1 MSRQRIE
8 SNRNK
13 LNRNELIFNSSST
26 NSSNFSGINNNNN
39 NNNNAILKNN
49 EISSSVDLPDET
61 VSYSSGGS
69 SSINFDRYNNNN
81 NKTKRKNNNF
91 NYGIDKLSDS
101 SEKSINTMT
110 VSDLDTRTSQNQSDL
125 KLLRKK
131 FIKFILREDTYSLV
145 MFF

>member
-26 NSSNFSGINNNNN
+26 NSSNFSGNNN

>member
-8 SNRNK
+8 SNRNR

-26 NSSNFSGINNNNN
+26 NSSNFSGINNNN
-39 NNNNAILKNN
+39 AILKNN

-61 VSYSSGGS
+61 VSFSSGGS
-69 SSINFDRYNNNN
+69 SSIHFDRYNN
-81 NKTKRKNNNF
+81 NKTKRKNNNNF
-91 NYGIDKLSDS
+91 NFGIDKSSDS